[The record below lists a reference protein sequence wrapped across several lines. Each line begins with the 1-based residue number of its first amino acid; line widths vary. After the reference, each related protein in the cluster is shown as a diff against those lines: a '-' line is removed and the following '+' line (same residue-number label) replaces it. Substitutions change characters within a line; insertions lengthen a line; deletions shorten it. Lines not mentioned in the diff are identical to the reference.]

1 MSSRQRVPKCGITG
15 RRNHVLVAVPV
26 LARSVMAYMTYAPVG
41 GYEQRIPRGS
51 LVQVQV
57 QCPLPRPRKPYH
69 AVPVSGDQM
78 DLVWDWQVAGGTLDN
93 RWIRSKLGWS
103 VTGLRVVRIPRDIA
117 VNGAYSAASVVVGVV
132 R

>member
-1 MSSRQRVPKCGITG
+1 MSSRQLLPKCVIIG
-15 RRNHVLVAVPV
+15 RRNHVLVAVAV

-51 LVQVQV
+51 LVQVQ
-57 QCPLPRPRKPYH
+57 CPLPRSRKQYH
-69 AVPVSGDQM
+69 AVPVSDDQM